1 MPKKRENGEGTI
13 YFDKSR
19 NKYCAEIHDQEGN
32 RLKDRFNTRE
42 EAKAWID
49 EMKAQF
55 RRNEYVVPNDITLS
69 QWIIKWLKTYKTEI
83 RAKTKLQYLWAF
95 AHIEPIANMPLQD
108 KNAHVIVQE
117 FLNSLVDKL
126 APNSRWKVYQL
137 IEAAVKKANQL
148 QLVSKNFMEL
158 VEAPKREQADIEI
171 FTTSEMS
178 AIFTYLQAP
187 NTPPVLARHYQL
199 MMLLATTGARPGEI
213 LALKWKNVN
222 FSAEKIKIE
231 TTILALPKVGIV
243 EAPPKTKA
251 GIREITIPVQ
261 MCEILKTLRGSGKI
275 MYMCRPDDYVFHTAR
290 GTAFFPS
297 NIRRDWKKI
306 LAGACVEYKSLKT
319 WRHTHATQLLAKGV
333 PLLEVSKR
341 LGHSKPSH
349 TLNLYGHAI
358 PDFDKDIALKVAEI
372 YGIAI

>member
-19 NKYCAEIHDQEGN
+19 NKYCAEIYDPEGN
-32 RLKDRFNTRE
+32 RLKDRFDIRDDAQNWLNE
-42 EAKAWID
+42 L
-49 EMKAQF
+49 KAQF
-55 RRNEYVVPNDITLS
+55 QRNEYVVPNDITLS
-69 QWIIKWLKTYKTEI
+69 QWIIRWLKTYKTEI
-83 RAKTKLQYLWAF
+83 RDKTKLQYLWAF
-95 AHIEPIANMPLQD
+95 SHIEPIANMLLQD
-108 KNAHVIVQE
+108 KNAHIIIQE
-117 FLNSLVDKL
+117 FLNGLADIL

-148 QLVSKNFMEL
+148 RLVNSNYMEL

-171 FTTSEMS
+171 FTTAEMS
-178 AIFTYLQAP
+178 AIFDYLKAP
-187 NTPPVLARHYQL
+187 DTPQVLSRHYQL
-199 MMLLATTGARPGEI
+199 MMLYATTGARAGEL
-213 LALKWKNVN
+213 LALKWRNVN
-222 FSAEKIKIE
+222 FAEEKIKIE
-231 TTILALPKVGIV
+231 STILALPKVGIV

-251 GIREITIPVQ
+251 GIREITIPTQ
-261 MCEILKTLRGSGKI
+261 MCEILKTLRGNGKI
-275 MYMCRPDDYVFHTAR
+275 MYMCRLDDYVFRTAH

-306 LAGACVEYKSLKT
+306 LTGAAVEYKCLKT

>member
-1 MPKKRENGEGTI
+1 MPKKRENGEGGICYEKDRDKYRAYI
-13 YFDKSR
+13 YDP
-19 NKYCAEIHDQEGN
+19 EGN
-32 RLKDRFNTRE
+32 RLRERFDTRE
-42 EAKAWID
+42 EAQNWLD
-49 EMKAQF
+49 ELKAQF
-55 RRNEYVVPNDITLS
+55 KRNEYVVPNDITLS
-69 QWIIKWLKTYKTEI
+69 QWIVRWLKTYKTEI
-83 RAKTKLQYLWAF
+83 RDKTKLQYLWAF
-95 AHIEPIANMPLQD
+95 SHIEPIANMQLQD
-108 KNAHVIVQE
+108 KNAHIIIQE
-117 FLNSLVDKL
+117 FLNGLADIL
-126 APNSRWKVYQL
+126 APNSRWKIYQL
-137 IEAAVKKANQL
+137 IAAATKKAHLLRLISN
-148 QLVSKNFMEL
+148 NFMEL
-158 VEAPKREQADIEI
+158 VEAPKREQQEIEI
-171 FTTSEMS
+171 FTSNEMT
-178 AIFTYLQAP
+178 AIFAYLQAP
-187 NTPPVLARHYQL
+187 DTPEVLSRHYQL

-222 FSAEKIKIE
+222 FAEEKIKIE

-251 GIREITIPVQ
+251 GIREITLPPH
-261 MCEILKTLRGSGKI
+261 MCQILKGLRGNGKI
-275 MYMCRPDDYVFHTAR
+275 MYMCRSDDYVFHTAH

-306 LAGACVEYKSLKT
+306 LAGAGVEYKSLKT

-358 PDFDKDIALKVAEI
+358 PDFDKNIALKVAEI